1 MKKVAIILV
10 VILLII
16 AGVFAY
22 NHISTTFANYEKQIA
37 ELTDQNGQMAIDLAK
52 AQKDY
57 MEMSS
62 NSKTKTEIVY
72 VEKDS
77 PDDADFQVNKAAPKV
92 VINAGDGQ
100 SYEYTPDTHSYQSIE
115 NGKMV
120 LNEENVLQLDIE
132 KIVDARFKDK
142 TEAIL
147 SKHELEIKQKDEEIT
162 QLQDKLS
169 ITKKQRDFYG
179 AVAGAGV
186 IGVALSF

>member
-22 NHISTTFANYEKQIA
+22 NHISSSFANYEKQIA

-77 PDDADFQVNKAAPKV
+77 P
-92 VINAGDGQ
+92 
-100 SYEYTPDTHSYQSIE
+100 E
-115 NGKMV
+115 
-120 LNEENVLQLDIE
+120 
-132 KIVDARFKDK
+132 
-142 TEAIL
+142 
-147 SKHELEIKQKDEEIT
+147 
-162 QLQDKLS
+162 
-169 ITKKQRDFYG
+169 
-179 AVAGAGV
+179 
-186 IGVALSF
+186 